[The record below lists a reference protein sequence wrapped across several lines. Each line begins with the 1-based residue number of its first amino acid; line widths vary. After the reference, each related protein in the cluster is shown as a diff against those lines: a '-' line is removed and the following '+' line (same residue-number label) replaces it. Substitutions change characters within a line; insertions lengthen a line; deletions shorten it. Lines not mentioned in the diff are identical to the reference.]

1 MPSGEIDICH
11 IDEVGAIGHF
21 LGSGAWDWRSRSL
34 VAAGAGGYT
43 DKMPTVSLRAHY
55 DGERIQLDEP
65 FDLPSDVPLLVTV
78 LVPEPDKEREAWIA
92 AGREAL
98 ARAYGDAEPE
108 YVLADIRR

>member
-1 MPSGEIDICH
+1 
-11 IDEVGAIGHF
+11 
-21 LGSGAWDWRSRSL
+21 
-34 VAAGAGGYT
+34 
-43 DKMPTVSLRAHY
+43 MPTVSLRAHF

-78 LVPEPDKEREAWIA
+78 LVPERDKEREAWIA

-108 YVLADIRR
+108 YALADIRR

>member
-1 MPSGEIDICH
+1 
-11 IDEVGAIGHF
+11 
-21 LGSGAWDWRSRSL
+21 
-34 VAAGAGGYT
+34 
-43 DKMPTVSLRAHY
+43 MPTVSLRAHY

-92 AGREAL
+92 TGRQAL

-108 YVLADIRR
+108 YALADIRR